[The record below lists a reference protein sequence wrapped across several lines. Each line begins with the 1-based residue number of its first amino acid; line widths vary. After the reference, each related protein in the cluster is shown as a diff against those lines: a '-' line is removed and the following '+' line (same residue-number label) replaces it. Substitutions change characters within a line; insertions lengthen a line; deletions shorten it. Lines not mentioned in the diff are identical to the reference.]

1 MLKTSNIPKRFVI
14 IILVLLALSISCEKF
29 FKPKPIELV
38 AVPPD
43 YPQVLIVKN
52 ETQNKVS
59 VLPLTDSDAAPL
71 FILPGE
77 STRLDF
83 TVKRFAKVDS
93 SGTAK
98 AESWTARIE
107 GSAYISMKA
116 IDGMLQIETVEGET
130 WTYLVALG
138 SCWFEDNPPTSEHEL
153 IIGEEEPAVGI
164 PALRLCE

>member
-1 MLKTSNIPKRFVI
+1 MLETSNITKRFVI
-14 IILVLLALSISCEKF
+14 IILVSLALTTSCGKI

-38 AVPPD
+38 SVPPE
-43 YPQVLIVKN
+43 YRQILIVRN
-52 ETQNKVS
+52 EAQNKVS
-59 VLPLTDSDAAPL
+59 VLPITASDAAPITI
-71 FILPGE
+71 FPGE

-93 SGTAK
+93 SDIPK
-98 AESWTARIE
+98 AESWTARID
-107 GSAYISMKA
+107 GTPYLGMKA

-130 WTYLVALG
+130 WRYLIALG
-138 SCWFEDNPPTSEHEL
+138 SCWFEDNPPQEEHEL